1 MLELGV
7 FSEGKRFMDTML
19 LPKRNPLEKPA
30 IAGQNG
36 AACVVDLERTRMQS
50 QRKRKRK
57 N

>member
-7 FSEGKRFMDTML
+7 FSEGKRFMDMML